1 MPTDEKNARRKGQVG
16 IAILAAILL
25 LIGMGGVAFYML
37 GRPDPSNPASQQMEW
52 GDRVE
57 RRLDAIIDARRPKW
71 ADPLEEKLDKA
82 GKKIGWD

>member
-1 MPTDEKNARRKGQVG
+1 MD
-16 IAILAAILL
+16 
-25 LIGMGGVAFYML
+25 
-37 GRPDPSNPASQQMEW
+37 W
-52 GDRVE
+52 GNRFE